1 MMAVMV
7 LLMKVMVV
15 MAVVMVDVV
24 GEVEEVVLVASSKK
38 VLIHKGFIVLVTDI
52 LEIVKNLLTEHQL
65 VLGHFAVGF
74 LRGEVLLFELRV
86 EAVADHFLC
95 AVWELDCG

>member
-38 VLIHKGFIVLVTDI
+38 VLIHKGVIVLVTDI
-52 LEIVKNLLTEHQL
+52 LEIM
-65 VLGHFAVGF
+65 
-74 LRGEVLLFELRV
+74 
-86 EAVADHFLC
+86 
-95 AVWELDCG
+95 